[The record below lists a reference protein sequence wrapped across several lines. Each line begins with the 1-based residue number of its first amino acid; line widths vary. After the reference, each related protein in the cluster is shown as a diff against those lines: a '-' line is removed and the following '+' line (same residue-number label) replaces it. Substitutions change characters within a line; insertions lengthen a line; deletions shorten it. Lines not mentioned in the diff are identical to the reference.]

1 METSKP
7 PRRRRNWAPLAVGG
21 SAVALLIAILAM
33 VGVLL
38 VQQRN
43 TPGVA
48 GGIVPGWR
56 EAATQVGF
64 QLYEPGYLPTG
75 AGPAEIRVV
84 RPQERVD
91 EVGIRYSGSLR
102 IEQSPVQTVVGSGD
116 RSAATVRGADQAY
129 FVQFA
134 QRTLVVR
141 KGGTW
146 ISLSGAPDAEL
157 VRIAESLSPVQG

>member
-1 METSKP
+1 METSKV
-7 PRRRRNWAPLAVGG
+7 PRQRRNWVPLAVGG
-21 SAVALLIAILAM
+21 SAVALLIAILTM

-56 EAATQVGF
+56 EAASQVRF
-64 QLYEPGYLPTG
+64 QLYEPGYLPPG
-75 AGPAEIRVV
+75 AGAAEVRVV

-91 EVGIRYSGSLR
+91 EVGIRYSGALR
-102 IEQSPVQTVVGSGD
+102 IEQSPIQSVVGRGA
-116 RSAATVRGADQAY
+116 RSPATVRGTEEAY
-129 FVQFA
+129 FVEFA

-146 ISLSGAPDAEL
+146 ISLSGAPDVEL
-157 VRIAESLSPVQG
+157 VRIAESLSPV